1 MQKSLSIIIPAYN
14 EARHIKACLDAI
26 AAQTE
31 TPDEVIVVDNN
42 STDRTVE
49 IAGSYP
55 FVTIV
60 NENKQGIVH
69 ARNCGFNATKTDI
82 IGRIDA
88 DSILPVDW
96 VARIKDFYANADHF
110 AHYAYTGGGFFYNK
124 PLPGVSAWIQSQ
136 FAFRA
141 NRLIMGHY
149 ILFGSNMAMPRHL
162 WETVK
167 KDMCLRNDIHEDL
180 DLSIHLHRHQYKIT
194 YHADMVVGI
203 EMRRVSPECSAAL
216 HENLMWWPRT
226 LQVHGN
232 KRWVFGWV
240 GAKFLYHSA
249 IVLPL
254 IDWMAARFSARSS
267 WRQRLAK
274 VYASFGYVE
283 D

>member
-26 AAQTE
+26 AVQTE
-31 TPDEVIVVDNN
+31 MPDEVIVVDNN

-49 IAGSYP
+49 IASGYP
-55 FVTIV
+55 FVTIM
-60 NENKQGIVH
+60 NESTQGIVY
-69 ARNCGFNATKTDI
+69 ARNCGFNATKADI

-88 DSILPVDW
+88 DSLLPMDW
-96 VARIKDFYANADHF
+96 VARIKAFYTDADHF
-110 AHYAYTGGGFFYNK
+110 KQYAYTGGGFFYNK
-124 PLPGVSAWIQSQ
+124 PLPSVNSWLQSQ

-149 ILFGSNMAMPRHL
+149 ILFGSNMALPRHL
-162 WETVK
+162 WDEVK
-167 KDMCLRNDIHEDL
+167 SDMCLRNDIHEDL
-180 DLSIHLHRHQYKIT
+180 DLSIHLHRHQHKIT

-203 EMRRVSPECSAAL
+203 EMRRVGPERTVAL

-226 LQVHGN
+226 LRVHSN
-232 KRWVFGWV
+232 RRWVYGWI
-240 GAKFLYHSA
+240 GAEFLYYAA
-249 IVLPL
+249 IALPL
-254 IDWMAARFSARSS
+254 IDWMAARFSAQSS
-267 WRQRLAK
+267 LRQRLAK

>member
-1 MQKSLSIIIPAYN
+1 MHKSLSIIIPAYN

-31 TPDEVIVVDNN
+31 MPDEVIVVDNN

-49 IAGSYP
+49 IARSYP
-55 FVTIV
+55 FVTAV
-60 NENKQGIVH
+60 NEATQGIVY

-96 VARIKDFYANADHF
+96 VARIKEFYAEAEHF
-110 AHYAYTGGGFFYNK
+110 EHYAYTGGGYFYNK
-124 PLPGVSAWIQSQ
+124 PLPGLNAWLQSQ
-136 FAFRA
+136 FAFRT

-149 ILFGSNMAMPRHL
+149 ILFGSNMALPRHL
-162 WETVK
+162 WEAVK
-167 KDMCLRNDIHEDL
+167 DEMCLRNDIHEDL

-194 YHADMVVGI
+194 YHADVVVGI
-203 EMRRVSPECSAAL
+203 EMRRVGPERTIAL

-226 LQVHGN
+226 LRVHHN
-232 KRWVFGWV
+232 RRWVFGWM
-240 GAKFLYHSA
+240 GAELLYYGA
-249 IVLPL
+249 IVLPW
-254 IDWMAARFSARSS
+254 IDWVAARLSAQSG